1 MDQKPQSA
9 VSRTGRCLCG
19 AVRFAARGEPR
30 WVAHCHC
37 ESCRRAT
44 SSAVATYAGF
54 SAADVEWTGERPA
67 EYRSSPGVVRRFC
80 RTCGSPMS
88 FEGER
93 WPDEVHLFV
102 PSFDAPE
109 TFQPRCHVHVEEQ
122 LRWLHLGDGLPRYAR
137 TPRDGAPLP

>member
-1 MDQKPQSA
+1 MAKPEDA
-9 VSRTGRCLCG
+9 TVRTGRCLCR
-19 AVRFAARGEPR
+19 AVTFIARGEPR

-44 SSAVATYAGF
+44 SSAIATYAGYTT
-54 SAADVEWTGERPA
+54 SAVEWTGEQPA
-67 EYRSSPGVVRRFC
+67 AYRSSPGVIRRFC
-80 RTCGSPMS
+80 RSCGSPMS

-93 WPDEVHLFV
+93 WPNEIHLFV

-122 LRWLHLGDGLPRYAR
+122 LRWLHLADQLPRYPKTA
-137 TPRDGAPLP
+137 RDGPPLA